1 MWKNAEGGG
10 ANGDSSKSN
19 SGYDPIFEDPEIKK
33 TGKSGREFFDEG
45 KRSTEV
51 RGNRQFSC
59 FLDSKLTL

>member
-1 MWKNAEGGG
+1 MWKNAEGVG
-10 ANGDSSKSN
+10 AKGDSSN

-51 RGNRQFSC
+51 RICENRQFSC